1 MSNGTKKTKEQAL
14 EVQRKLPEKA
24 YSKQPRISD
33 PRTVFGSIFGWLQ
46 SGVAPKEQEY
56 RVNSTP
62 RDEWLR
68 AVWRDEAHLAGVLN
82 SAVSIDKNRGWTM
95 IGGRNQV
102 LRYTTM
108 AHYADDGMGWRYYFS
123 REAQSFYATD
133 LGALTEN
140 GRDGPGGPLRAIYH
154 VDSARCR
161 LTGKREEPLMYL
173 PASGGEQKW
182 KSDDFFRAV
191 SMPTDDEK
199 FHGLGFCAISRCI
212 ELAKLMMAV
221 YEHDKEMLGAKAPK
235 GLLILRNISQTQW
248 DEAMEAREE
257 KLRAKEREYYGGV
270 AVLASG
276 GPDEPDAKL
285 VALSQ
290 LPKGFDLKVFTEQL
304 MYGYALAF
312 GYDPSEFW
320 PVQYGA
326 MGRGRESDIQHM
338 KATGKGGMD
347 FTASYQEQFVAELPD
362 SLHFEF
368 EQRDIEGDILD
379 ADLADKISD
388 WVTKLYEAGRASG
401 EPLLD
406 REQALSL
413 LAERQLIP
421 EEWSIIEEEVQAT
434 DVEEAGRS
442 LKVSRERALTSSR
455 VLTAIERFPQEP
467 VISYTYDPLRYP
479 LGREVVLW
487 PRGAD
492 AVRRHTWPVARV
504 DSDEDGEILFGS
516 TEVVITEGDV
526 QRAIVQ
532 AAKRLDPEVAELL
545 TAPPM
550 TEEEMNEAEERTI
563 PLWRK
568 ILGR

>member
-1 MSNGTKKTKEQAL
+1 MAEGDK
-14 EVQRKLPEKA
+14 QRKGELVQVERDLPEKT

-46 SGVAPKEQEY
+46 SGVAPAEQPY
-56 RVNSTP
+56 RVNSTA

-68 AVWRDEAHLAGVLN
+68 SVWRDEAHLAGVLN

-102 LRYTTM
+102 LRYTAV
-108 AHYADDGMGWRYYFS
+108 AHSADDGMGWRFYFG

-133 LGALTEN
+133 LGAITEN
-140 GRDGPGGPLRAIYH
+140 GRDGKGGPLRAIYH

-161 LTGKREEPLMYL
+161 LTGKREEPLMYS
-173 PASGGEQKW
+173 PASGGEQNW
-182 KSDDFFRAV
+182 AFDDFFRVV
-191 SMPTDDEK
+191 SMPSDDEK

-235 GLLILRNISQTQW
+235 GLLMLHNISGTQW
-248 DEAMEAREE
+248 EEAMEAREE
-257 KLRAKEREYYGGV
+257 KLRGKEREYYGGV

-276 GPDEPDAKL
+276 GPEQPDAKL

-290 LPKGFDLKVFTEQL
+290 LPAGFDLKIFTEQL

-320 PVQYGA
+320 PVQFGS
-326 MGRGRESDIQHM
+326 MGRGRETDIQHM

-347 FTASYQEQFVAELPD
+347 FTASYQERFLIELPD

-379 ADLADKISD
+379 AALADKIAD
-388 WVTKLYEAGRASG
+388 WVTKLYESGRTAG

-434 DVEEAGRS
+434 DVEDADRS
-442 LKVSRERALTSSR
+442 LKFRRERALTSPR
-455 VLTAIERFPQEP
+455 VLTAIERFPEEP
-467 VISYTYDPLRYP
+467 VISYTYDPMRYP

-487 PRGAD
+487 PRAAD
-492 AVRRHTWPVARV
+492 VLRRRSWPVARL
-504 DSDEDGEILFGS
+504 DTEDDGEILYAS
-516 TEVVITEGDV
+516 DEVVITEGDV
-526 QRAIVQ
+526 HRAIVQ
-532 AAKRLDPEVAELL
+532 AAKRVDPELAELL
-545 TAPPM
+545 TAAPM
-550 TEEEMNEAEERTI
+550 TEEEMDEAEERTK
-563 PLWRK
+563 PLWRR